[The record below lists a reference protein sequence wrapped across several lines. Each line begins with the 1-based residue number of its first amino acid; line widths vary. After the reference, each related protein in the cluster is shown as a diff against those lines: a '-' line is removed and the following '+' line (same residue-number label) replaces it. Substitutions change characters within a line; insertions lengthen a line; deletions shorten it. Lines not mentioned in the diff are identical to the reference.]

1 MIRTFFILVL
11 FVAMS
16 TQAGTWSG
24 YTEITR
30 LYPTKEGLVFNTAYK
45 NTGLSSC
52 DGGSRFV
59 LDIAATDY
67 STQASVLLAAFMA
80 GKRVDLYIED
90 LPVRCDA
97 VVNRFRVVR

>member
-1 MIRTFFILVL
+1 MKRIL
-11 FVAMS
+11 FVVVLLFCFEL
-16 TQAGTWSG
+16 QAKTWSG

-59 LDIAATDY
+59 LDISATDY

-97 VVNRFRVVR
+97 VVNRFRVAR